1 MIFLQ
6 PSDEHKELTYQDVFI
21 LPQYS
26 DISSR
31 MDVDIAPKSHTPI
44 TIPVVVANMNA
55 VAGRRMAE
63 TVTRR
68 GGIVVLPQDKTIE
81 QIKLSIEFIKKCH
94 PIIETPVILDETQTL
109 QTAINLINKRSHGAV
124 FVVDSNGRPIGV
136 FTEKDAQMRDLHTPV
151 INAMT
156 RDLITMPNS
165 SSPLEIYNKLITS
178 RLNIMPLVDSDGRLV
193 GVLTKIGALRSQF
206 YKPALNKKGEF
217 YTAVAVG
224 VGTGLEDKVTRLI
237 EAGVDLIVLDTAHGH
252 QKRMIDGIKLVRSMI
267 GPEAPLCA
275 GNIVTAEAAEQF
287 ISAGAN
293 ILKVGV
299 GPGAMCSTRMMTG
312 VGRPQFTAVL
322 ETARVARQNG
332 AEVWADG
339 GIKHPRDVALAV
351 AGGATAAYFGS
362 WFAGTYESAADL
374 QKDEQ
379 GRWYKENFG
388 MASNRAVVGRNS
400 ELDAFKNAQKE
411 FFQEGISHSK
421 MFLKPG
427 ESSAEDILDRVT
439 FGLRS
444 ACTYSGA
451 KSLEEFY
458 NKAIISSQTDAGY
471 QEGKPVYE
479 RWL

>member
-1 MIFLQ
+1 MKFIH
-6 PSDEHKELTYQDVFI
+6 PADEQRELTYQDVFI

-26 DISSR
+26 DIGSR
-31 MDVDIAPKSHTPI
+31 MEVNVAPISHTPL

-81 QIKLSIEFIKKCH
+81 QIRLSVEYIKKCH

-109 QTAINLINKRSHGAV
+109 QTALNLINKRSHGAV
-124 FVVDSNGRPIGV
+124 FVTDDQGKPVGI
-136 FTEKDAQMRDLHTPV
+136 FTEKDAAMRDLHTPV
-151 INAMT
+151 ANAMT
-156 RDLITMPNS
+156 RDLITMPDT
-165 SSPLEIYNKLITS
+165 SSPLEIYNKLIAT
-178 RLNIMPLVDSDGRLV
+178 RLNIMPLVNSAGRLV
-193 GVLTKIGALRSQF
+193 GVLTKMGALRSQF
-206 YKPALNKKGEF
+206 YKPALNTKGEF

-224 VGTGLEDKVTRLI
+224 AGSGLEDRVTKLL

-252 QKRMIDGIKLVRSMI
+252 QQRMVDAIRLVRAMLDPAAS
-267 GPEAPLCA
+267 LCA
-275 GNIVTAEAAEQF
+275 GNIVTAGAAEQF

-312 VGRPQFTAVL
+312 VGRPQFSAVL
-322 ETARVARQNG
+322 ETARVASQNG

-339 GIKHPRDVALAV
+339 GIKYPRDVALAV
-351 AGGATAAYFGS
+351 AAGATAAYFGS

-400 ELDAFKNAQKE
+400 ELDAFANAQKE

-421 MFLKPG
+421 MYLKPG
-427 ESSAEDILDRVT
+427 EESAEDILDRIT

-451 KSLEEFY
+451 KSLKEFSE
-458 NKAIISSQTDAGY
+458 KAIISSQTDAGY

-479 RWL
+479 RW

>member
-1 MIFLQ
+1 MNFLH
-6 PSDEHKELTYQDVFI
+6 PADEQKELTYQDVFI

-31 MDVDIAPKSHTPI
+31 MEVNIAPKSFTPM

-55 VAGRRMAE
+55 VAGRRMTE

-68 GGIVVLPQDKTIE
+68 GGIVVLPQDKSLE
-81 QIKLSIEFIKKCH
+81 QIQSIVQYIKKCS
-94 PIIETPVILDETQTL
+94 PIIETPVILEETEML
-109 QTAINLINKRSHGAV
+109 QTALNLINKRSHGAV
-124 FVVDSNGRPIGV
+124 FVVDSNGKPVGIL
-136 FTEKDAQMRDLHTPV
+136 TEKDAAMRDLHTSV
-151 INAMT
+151 GSAMT
-156 RDLITMPNS
+156 RNLITMPHT
-165 SSPLEIYNKLITS
+165 SSPLEIYNQLIAS
-178 RLNIMPLVDSDGRLV
+178 HLNIMPLVDSDGKLV

-206 YKPALNKKGEF
+206 YTPALNTKGEF

-224 VGTGLEDKVTRLI
+224 VSSGLEQKVQRLLEI
-237 EAGVDLIVLDTAHGH
+237 GVDLIVLDTAHGH

-267 GPEAPLCA
+267 GNDAPLCA
-275 GNIVTAEAAEQF
+275 GNIVTAQAAEDC

-312 VGRPQFTAVL
+312 VGRPQLSAVL
-322 ETARVARQNG
+322 ETSRIAKEYG

-339 GIKHPRDVALAV
+339 GIKHPRDVALAIA
-351 AGGATAAYFGS
+351 AGAHAAYFGS

-374 QKDEQ
+374 QKDEH
-379 GRWYKENFG
+379 GRRYKENFG
-388 MASNRAVVGRNS
+388 MASNRAVTGRTP
-400 ELDAFKNAQKE
+400 ELHAFENAQKE

-421 MFLKPG
+421 MYLKPG
-427 ESSAEDILDRVT
+427 EESAEDILDRVT

-451 KSLEEFY
+451 RTLQEFSD
-458 NKAIISSQTDAGY
+458 KVIVSSQTDAGF

-479 RWL
+479 RW